1 MENITKEYFEI
12 GFLITDSVKEFF
24 ARNLLEWGND
34 NHRNLSW
41 RKDLSPYK
49 VLISEL
55 MLQRTTST
63 QVELVFPIF
72 ISKYPNT
79 KKLISNNSEELMK
92 IIKPLGLYQRRLKVF
107 QTIAKQIKQDFSG
120 KIPNDYDDLIK
131 LFGVGIYIAN
141 ALLSFSFNEKVPIV
155 DTNII
160 RIFQRF
166 FNFQSDKKYIES
178 DKKIWEFAESLIPE
192 TEYQLYNYSLL
203 DFGSLICKSKNPE
216 CNKCILQKK
225 CYFYNLKEED

>member
-1 MENITKEYFEI
+1 MISNISPLK
-12 GFLITDSVKEFF
+12 DFF
-24 ARNLLEWGND
+24 NSNLLKWERENF
-34 NHRNLSW
+34 RNFDW
-41 RKDLSPYK
+41 RKDVSPYK

-55 MLQRTTST
+55 MLQRTTAT
-63 QVELVFPIF
+63 QVEVVFPSF
-72 ISKYPNT
+72 IKKYPNT
-79 KKLISNNSEELMK
+79 KKLLLSDNEDLTK

-107 QTIAKQIKQDFSG
+107 QTVAKQIEQEFKG
-120 KIPNDYDDLIK
+120 KIPNEFDDLME

-141 ALLSFSFNEKVPIV
+141 AILCFNFNEKVPIV

-192 TEYQLYNYSLL
+192 ANYQLYNYTLL
-203 DFGSLICKSKNPE
+203 DFGSLVCKSKNPE
-216 CNKCILQKK
+216 CNICILWKK